1 MGPLNLPPERSEKVR
16 FVVFL
21 GSRTVAVRGE
31 KMCQNMLK
39 TTYRADATYA
49 GMAPGAC

>member
-1 MGPLNLPPERSEKVR
+1 MGPLNLPPERTGRVR

-21 GSRTVAVRGE
+21 GLCTVAVRG
-31 KMCQNMLK
+31 KKCQNMLK

-49 GMAPGAC
+49 IMAPGAC